1 MPEEMVPFTG
11 LATADLVLD
20 RVYAGGTRGN
30 AGDDALGKLLPV
42 GNQGG
47 FRFNGSVARRT
58 VRLVVLYTSGGEV
71 DWPDHIEP
79 TTGDFTYYG
88 DNRKPG
94 RDLHDTP
101 RGGNELLRQM
111 FEASRAGVAERQAVP
126 PIFLFERVSGR
137 DIRFRGLLAP
147 GSPRLTSEEEL
158 VAIWRTTRRLRFQNY
173 RSHFTVLKTSRV
185 SRAWI
190 DEILEGDAL

>member
-1 MPEEMVPFTG
+1 MPEEMVPFTD

-30 AGDDALGKLLPV
+30 AGDDALAKLLPV

-58 VRLVVLYTSGGEV
+58 VRLVVLYTSGGKV

-101 RGGNELLRQM
+101 RGGTN
-111 FEASRAGVAERQAVP
+111 S
-126 PIFLFERVSGR
+126 SGR
-137 DIRFRGLLAP
+137 CSRRHVLAWPNARPFR
-147 GSPRLTSEEEL
+147 
-158 VAIWRTTRRLRFQNY
+158 
-173 RSHFTVLKTSRV
+173 RSSCSSV
-185 SRAWI
+185 
-190 DEILEGDAL
+190 